1 MKVDFNN
8 GRNFMAKA
16 YCLLNH
22 QLTDNQMI
30 ELKEKYNISQIIYP
44 TEKLSKKW
52 VQIPTTENIDMSII
66 FEIVDWL
73 FDAEKKDVL
82 IIQGEFGSTFM
93 VVDYALKHDLIPLYA
108 VTTRI
113 AQENR
118 DGEIVK
124 RQYIFEHVCFR
135 KYEYY

>member
-1 MKVDFNN
+1 MS
-8 GRNFMAKA
+8 KA
-16 YCLLNH
+16 FCLLNH
-22 QLTDNQMI
+22 QLTENQKS

-44 TEKLSKKW
+44 TEELSKRW
-52 VQIPTTENIDMSII
+52 SQIPTTENIDMSII

-73 FDAEKKDVL
+73 SDAEKKDVL

-93 VVDYALKHDLIPLYA
+93 MVDYALKHDLIPVHA

-113 AQENR
+113 AQESR